1 VRGIFAVGAGV
12 TDQHVLLI
20 DDVGTTGT
28 TINRA
33 ATALLDAG
41 ACPRLCW
48 HVSFKGRGIWRY
60 AHTIALSRISSSLGP
75 L

>member
-1 VRGIFAVGAGV
+1 MRGIFAAGTGV

-41 ACPRLCW
+41 AWR
-48 HVSFKGRGIWRY
+48 VS
-60 AHTIALSRISSSLGP
+60 ALVLAREL
-75 L
+75 